1 MSGRLKF
8 QSGVSN
14 EVEVFTTSTSQRP
27 CRGPS
32 FYSGE
37 IQVEDDENAFE
48 WEYGYQI
55 RCSNV
60 IWNWQ
65 L

>member
-27 CRGPS
+27 CRGPPFILLGENS
-32 FYSGE
+32 SG
-37 IQVEDDENAFE
+37 
-48 WEYGYQI
+48 G
-55 RCSNV
+55 R
-60 IWNWQ
+60 
-65 L
+65 